1 MLMLCDLIFNC
12 ISLFPRSRDGL
23 LVIFIFQDLF
33 LVLSITTLLMTFF
46 STYLFQAGLVEVLA
60 RKFRGAGIVC
70 LLYCVLC
77 VTLHAGWLLEKW
89 SDPRAPAAPALTA
102 LFTAQRCC
110 KSNSRNQ
117 SGAGIVCL
125 LYCVLCVTLH
135 AGWLLEK
142 WSDPRAP
149 AAPALTALFTAQRC
163 LSPWYYFVYKRAALR
178 VSDPR
183 FYEDIDWIDRQ
194 LRAN

>member
-1 MLMLCDLIFNC
+1 MKLSTPRYSCCLFFQIMLMFCDLIFNC

-70 LLYCVLC
+70 VVYCVLC
-77 VTLHAGWLLEKW
+77 VALHAGWLLEKW
-89 SDPRAPAAPALTA
+89 A
-102 LFTAQRCC
+102 
-110 KSNSRNQ
+110 
-117 SGAGIVCL
+117 
-125 LYCVLCVTLH
+125 
-135 AGWLLEK
+135 
-142 WSDPRAP
+142 DPRAP